1 MSQAVEVEIPD
12 LGGAEK
18 VLVVEIL
25 VSVGDTVA
33 VEDGLL
39 TLESDKASMDIPSP
53 TAGVVK
59 EILVETGAEVVEG
72 QAIVTLTSPEVQLS
86 APAETMEDR
95 SGVLLA
101 PQEEGKATLREHLTG
116 PRPAET
122 SGNGPQSDSIAMAD
136 GEEGTLQ
143 PSKRPASAPAVSAP
157 DATRDTEIL
166 VLGGGPGGYT
176 AAFRAADLGKKVTL
190 VERHSRLGG
199 VCLNVGCIPSKVLL
213 HVAKVMEETADLEK
227 QGVTYGK
234 PRVDLDKVR
243 GFKDSVVDR
252 LAKGLAA
259 LAKQREVDII
269 NGEGRFVSP
278 DSLQVTTPEGE
289 IRISFQQAIVAA
301 GSRVVKIPGIPWDDP
316 RVMDSTGALALEDIP
331 KRLLVIGGGIIGLEM
346 AMVYGALGSRLT
358 IVEMLDG
365 LIPGCDRDLVK
376 PLERRLKRRYKATI
390 HLGTKVAGI
399 KPMKSGLKA
408 TFEGGRGPAPEIFD
422 RVLVAV
428 GRRPN
433 GDQIG
438 AEAAGVEVDGRG
450 FIEVDKQQ
458 RTNHGQIF
466 AIGDITGQPMLAHKA
481 THEGKVAAEVAAG
494 EKSAF
499 EARVIPSVAYTDPEI
514 AWVGLTEIEAA
525 ERGIAYEKGSF
536 PWSASGRSLGMGRS
550 DGLTKVL
557 FDPATSRVLG
567 GGIVGPNAGDLIAEL
582 ALAIEMDCEA
592 ADLALTIHPHPTL
605 SETIA
610 LAAEAFEGTITD
622 LYVPK
627 KK

>member
-1 MSQAVEVEIPD
+1 MEVEIPD

-25 VSVGDTVA
+25 VSVGDSVA
-33 VEDGLL
+33 ADQGLI
-39 TLESDKASMDIPSP
+39 TLESDKASMDIPAP
-53 TAGVVK
+53 EAGAVK
-59 EILVETGAEVVEG
+59 EILVKVGDEVVEG
-72 QAIVTLTSPEVQLS
+72 QAIMTLASAESS
-86 APAETMEDR
+86 APVGE
-95 SGVLLA
+95 GLA
-101 PQEEGKATLREHLTG
+101 PSRAGSS
-116 PRPAET
+116 PAPT
-122 SGNGPQSDSIAMAD
+122 SAEPEPAPTVPEPDSTS
-136 GEEGTLQ
+136 E
-143 PSKRPASAPAVSAP
+143 
-157 DATRDTEIL
+157 TEIL

-199 VCLNVGCIPSKVLL
+199 VCLNVGCIPSKALL
-213 HVAKVMEETADLEK
+213 HVAKVMEETAALEK

-234 PRVDLDKVR
+234 PRVDLDGVR

-252 LAKGLAA
+252 LTKGLAA
-259 LAKQREVDII
+259 LAKQRQVEII
-269 NGEGRFVSP
+269 RGEGRFVSAS
-278 DSLQVTTPEGE
+278 SLQVATPAGE
-289 IRISFQQAIVAA
+289 TRINFQQAIVAA
-301 GSRVVKIPGIPWDDP
+301 GSRVVRIPGIPWDDP

-346 AMVYGALGSRLT
+346 AMVYGALGSKLT

-399 KPMKSGLKA
+399 KPLKGGLKA
-408 TFEGGRGPAPEIFD
+408 TFEGGKEPAPETFD

-438 AEAAGVEVDGRG
+438 AEAAGVEVDARG
-450 FIEVDKQQ
+450 FIDVDKQQ
-458 RTNHGQIF
+458 RTNNDQIF
-466 AIGDITGQPMLAHKA
+466 AIGDLTGQPMLAHKA

-499 EARVIPSVAYTDPEI
+499 DARVIPLVAYTDPEI
-514 AWVGLTEIEAA
+514 AWVGLTETEAA
-525 ERGIAYEKGSF
+525 EKDIGYEKGSF

-550 DGLTKVL
+550 EGLTKVL

-567 GGIVGPNAGDLIAEL
+567 GGIVGPNAGDLIAEI

-605 SETIA
+605 SETVA
-610 LAAEAFEGTITD
+610 FAAEAYEGTITD
-622 LYVPK
+622 LYAPK